1 MLFKYKVTTKE
12 GQRQEGSID
21 APSLDLA
28 ISALQRRGL
37 IVITVSPVQQM
48 GGFFKKYS
56 FFGGIKNRDIVMMS
70 RQIATLFEAKVSAL
84 DTFRMLAEETEN
96 PDLRLRMT
104 EVTDD
109 IRGGMTISQA
119 LSKHPDVFSP
129 FFVSMVKSGEET
141 GKLSEAFT
149 YLADYLERS
158 YETMSKTKNA
168 LVYPAFVI
176 LSFVIVMVLMMIF
189 VIPKLGEIIADTGQ
203 TLPIYTRL
211 IVGVS
216 NFFVDYSLV
225 MLIVL
230 LGLGIFFLKYLPTP
244 AGRIAISQ
252 LKLSIPYFSSL
263 YKKLYLSR
271 VADNL
276 NTMLTSGISSI
287 RALEI
292 TASVVDNEIYK
303 QILLK
308 IADDI
313 KSGSPMSTAF
323 SKHPEF
329 PSIIVQMLKVGEE
342 TGKTGFVL
350 ETLARFYRREVNNEV
365 ETIVGL
371 IEPAMIVILGVAVGV
386 LLAAILVPIYNIA
399 SSL

>member
-1 MLFKYKVTTKE
+1 
-12 GQRQEGSID
+12 
-21 APSLDLA
+21 
-28 ISALQRRGL
+28 
-37 IVITVSPVQQM
+37 
-48 GGFFKKYS
+48 
-56 FFGGIKNRDIVMMS
+56 
-70 RQIATLFEAKVSAL
+70 
-84 DTFRMLAEETEN
+84 
-96 PDLRLRMT
+96 
-104 EVTDD
+104 
-109 IRGGMTISQA
+109 
-119 LSKHPDVFSP
+119 
-129 FFVSMVKSGEET
+129 
-141 GKLSEAFT
+141 
-149 YLADYLERS
+149 
-158 YETMSKTKNA
+158 
-168 LVYPAFVI
+168 
-176 LSFVIVMVLMMIF
+176 MVLMMIF

-252 LKLSIPYFSSL
+252 LKLSVPYFGSL

>member
-84 DTFRMLAEETEN
+84 DTFRMLAEDTEN

-129 FFVSMVKSGEET
+129 FFVSMIKSGEET

-203 TLPIYTRL
+203 TLPVYTRL

-244 AGRIAISQ
+244 AGRVAISQ
-252 LKLSIPYFSSL
+252 LKLSVPYFGSL

-313 KSGSPMSTAF
+313 KSGSPMSAAF